1 MLSYTL
7 EGLKGFRDG
16 GGREQAASKEPFP
29 DRKQSGSL
37 GAYDFSL
44 YKT

>member
-1 MLSYTL
+1 MLSNTL
-7 EGLKGFRDG
+7 EGLKGIQEDG
-16 GGREQAASKEPFP
+16 GMTRAESKEAFP
-29 DRKQSGSL
+29 DRIQSGSL